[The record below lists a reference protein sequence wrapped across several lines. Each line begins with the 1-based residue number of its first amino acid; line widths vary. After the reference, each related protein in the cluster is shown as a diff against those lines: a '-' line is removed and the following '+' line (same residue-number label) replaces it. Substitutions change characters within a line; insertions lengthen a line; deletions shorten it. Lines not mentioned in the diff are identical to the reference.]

1 MFLSGYEGLGSAV
14 VNAIDPDGTVT
25 FSGTDSGGRSYSGA
39 LDFDYTS
46 RHACSGGHP
55 VCVNVLTI
63 TSGMLFI
70 LYQ

>member
-1 MFLSGYEGLGSAV
+1 V

-25 FSGTDSGGRSYSGA
+25 FSGTDAGGRSYSGA

-55 VCVNVLTI
+55 VCGNVLTI